1 MKGSEESGG
10 GGEEERRRLQG
21 EEEETDLRTWH
32 INNQDIPSTAYSK
45 RKQVLA
51 ALCATMGC
59 LLNGSVI
66 GYTGPAIPSLLST
79 NSTSVWGNTTPV
91 TFQEASWLTG
101 LLSIGCF
108 VGCVMA
114 GPVMEKIGRKK
125 SLMFVAGGFYIL
137 GFLLISLASRV
148 ELLYAGRFMNGAGLG
163 VVLATVSVYIVEIAT
178 TDMRGF
184 LGCFLQFQGS
194 LGVLLTFVIGSYL
207 NWWQL
212 ALAHLG
218 MVIPFLALMWV
229 IPESPRWL
237 IMKGNEWAAEVSL
250 KWLRGREPEMI
261 DREIEK
267 IKKEIAIRK
276 RERNSITMLLEPQVL
291 KPFLIS
297 LAMMFFL
304 MMSGFNVMVFYVV
317 TIFETSGSS
326 LDPNLSSVVVGSVL
340 LISCF
345 IALAIVSQLG
355 RKPILVTSI
364 LGMSVSHIVLGTCYH
379 LRRTLS
385 PAETTPDY
393 LGWLPLLAV
402 VSFLFLGNIGYGTL
416 IWVVTAELLPPKVR
430 AMANSFIICFAFITG
445 FIVAKSF
452 ADLVESPL
460 LGEEGTFWLYG
471 GICFVGGIFTLI
483 CVPETRN
490 KSIEEIQSYFSGNK
504 SKNGPPENGLYQM
517 ETLK

>member
-1 MKGSEESGG
+1 MSSSDQSSVVFDPREKMKGSEESGG

-194 LGVLLTFVIGSYL
+194 LGVLLTFVIGQS
-207 NWWQL
+207 
-212 ALAHLG
+212 
-218 MVIPFLALMWV
+218 IPV
-229 IPESPRWL
+229 NTSQYQSITCVP
-237 IMKGNEWAAEVSL
+237 
-250 KWLRGREPEMI
+250 GRELPQLVAAGPGSPG
-261 DREIEK
+261 DGD
-267 IKKEIAIRK
+267 
-276 RERNSITMLLEPQVL
+276 SIPGTDVGHPGESQVAHHEGQRVGGGGEPQVA
-291 KPFLIS
+291 PR
-297 LAMMFFL
+297 
-304 MMSGFNVMVFYVV
+304 SGAR
-317 TIFETSGSS
+317 
-326 LDPNLSSVVVGSVL
+326 D
-340 LISCF
+340 
-345 IALAIVSQLG
+345 
-355 RKPILVTSI
+355 
-364 LGMSVSHIVLGTCYH
+364 
-379 LRRTLS
+379 
-385 PAETTPDY
+385 D
-393 LGWLPLLAV
+393 
-402 VSFLFLGNIGYGTL
+402 
-416 IWVVTAELLPPKVR
+416 
-430 AMANSFIICFAFITG
+430 
-445 FIVAKSF
+445 
-452 ADLVESPL
+452 
-460 LGEEGTFWLYG
+460 
-471 GICFVGGIFTLI
+471 
-483 CVPETRN
+483 
-490 KSIEEIQSYFSGNK
+490 
-504 SKNGPPENGLYQM
+504 
-517 ETLK
+517 